1 MRRFDQRQGFLISAA
16 VHLTLLMILI
26 AHPPSPK
33 RRDEIDPATL
43 EKKDLVFMPPASVI
57 RQLAPK
63 AAVPRP
69 IPTPPP
75 AAAAAARPTPPPPDP
90 SGKDRISV
98 GPKMAVRN
106 EGPLNLDSIGKVPKG
121 TQLDRLTPAPA
132 PTAPAPTAPP
142 APPAPTPLPR
152 VADASASSRG
162 PAGPPDPTTPGRSG
176 RRLPPGLLGRAP
188 AGEEGQPTRGLSGG
202 SMDRAVAEAAR
213 RANDSGGTFGMPN
226 GQGLDISGLHF
237 DPQGADFSVWLSHF
251 SDELRRNFIAP
262 QTLYLGFKGRVVV
275 QFVVERGGEISS
287 MQVLESSRTSSIDRS
302 VTNALSS
309 SRLMP
314 LPSDYR
320 PPHVV
325 FTLIA
330 DFR

>member
-1 MRRFDQRQGFLISAA
+1 VRRFDQRQGFLVSAA
-16 VHLTLLMILI
+16 VHITLLMILI
-26 AHPPSPK
+26 AHPPAPK
-33 RRDEIDPATL
+33 RPDEIDPSTL
-43 EKKDLVFMPPASVI
+43 EKRDLVFMPPASVI

-63 AAVPRP
+63 AAIPKP
-69 IPTPPP
+69 IPPPQ
-75 AAAAAARPTPPPPDP
+75 AAAPLARPTPPPPDA

-121 TQLDRLTPAPA
+121 TQLDKLTPSSA
-132 PTAPAPTAPP
+132 PTAAPP
-142 APPAPTPLPR
+142 APPVAPAPTPLPR
-152 VADASASSRG
+152 MADASAGNRG
-162 PAGPPDPTTPGRSG
+162 PVGPPDPVTPGRQG
-176 RRLPPGLLGRAP
+176 LRLPPGLMGRSP
-188 AGEEGQPTRGLSGG
+188 TGDEGNPNRGLSG
-202 SMDRAVAEAAR
+202 MDQAVAEAAR
-213 RANDSGGTFGMPN
+213 RANESGGTFGMPN

-251 SDELRRNFIAP
+251 GDELRRNFIAP

-287 MQVLESSRTSSIDRS
+287 MQVVESSRTSSIDRS

-309 SRLMP
+309 SRLMA
-314 LPSDYR
+314 LPGDYR
-320 PPHVV
+320 PPRVV